1 MATAVT
7 ANKRTT
13 FDVLWFI
20 RDEIK
25 KLSKDLIYD
34 RSGLSFWIQPD
45 YYLGNT
51 QHTQPGLFQ
60 FSIVLKTKGARATS
74 PSLKGALCELIVPE
88 SKIEAYTPL
97 FKKIEKQIPILV
109 ETIRKGIKEVA
120 GYPTEIRLI
129 QERLIYKLL
138 VKVCVEGSALDRHSL
153 KVNGFLSNTGR
164 YELEVSFNKDK
175 QAAID
180 CMVNLTEPYFKFD

>member
-1 MATAVT
+1 MET

-13 FDVLWFI
+13 FDILWII

-45 YYLGNT
+45 YYLGDT

-74 PSLKGALCELIVPE
+74 PSLKGTHCELIVPE
-88 SKIEAYTPL
+88 SKLEDYAPL
-97 FKKIEKQIPILV
+97 FKKIERQIPILV

-120 GYPTEIRLI
+120 GYPTEIRLV
-129 QERLIYKLL
+129 QERLTYKLL
-138 VKVCVEGSALDRHSL
+138 VKVYVEGSALDRHSL

>member
-1 MATAVT
+1 MAT

-25 KLSKDLIYD
+25 KLSKDLIYRQSD
-34 RSGLSFWIQPD
+34 LSFWIQPD
-45 YYLGNT
+45 YYLGKIGET

-74 PSLKGALCELIVPE
+74 PSLKGTHCELIVPE
-88 SKIEAYTPL
+88 SKLEDYVPL
-97 FKKIEKQIPILV
+97 FKKIERQIPVLV

-129 QERLIYKLL
+129 QERLTYKLL
-138 VKVCVEGSALDRHSL
+138 VKVYVEGSALDRHIL
-153 KVNGFLSNTGR
+153 KVNGSLSNTGS
-164 YELEVSFNKDK
+164 YELEVSFRENK

-180 CMVNLTEPYFKFD
+180 CMVNLTDPIFKFD